1 MIYRGFISIF
11 ALKET
16 PISKSTISKTTISIN
31 LKLDKSTNLKNDKS
45 TNLKNDKSKNLKL
58 DKSTI
63 SKTANKI
70 IKIFNCRS

>member
-16 PISKSTISKTTISIN
+16 PISKTTISKN

-45 TNLKNDKSKNLKL
+45 T
-58 DKSTI
+58 I
-63 SKTANKI
+63 
-70 IKIFNCRS
+70 